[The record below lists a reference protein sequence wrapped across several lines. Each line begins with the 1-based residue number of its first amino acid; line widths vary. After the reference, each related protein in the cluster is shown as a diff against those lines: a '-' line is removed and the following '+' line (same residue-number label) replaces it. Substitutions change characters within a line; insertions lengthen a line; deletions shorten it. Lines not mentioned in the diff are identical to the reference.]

1 VVALIW
7 LKTPTFLDAG
17 RPAALALQRLH
28 LFMARKR
35 GNAAYLMKQALNEA
49 RESVSARLT

>member
-7 LKTPTFLDAG
+7 LKTPTFFEAG
-17 RPAALALQRLH
+17 RPAAMALQRLH

-35 GNAAYLMKQALNEA
+35 ENAAYLMKQTLNEA
-49 RESVSARLT
+49 RACQRG